1 MKNII
6 SIIILILFLISC
18 TNIKNTEIDI
28 DEVLFSYSNLKGLE
42 PENGICRRDPSDAIL
57 VDGIYYFWYT
67 KTDKQYSGYD
77 ASIWYASSKDG
88 EIWEEK
94 GEAISRGEIGSWDEY
109 SVFTPNILKA
119 SDKYYLF
126 YTAVKPTPGNP
137 DGKFENNSET
147 DITAIG
153 LAVANSPDEPFVRV
167 SSEPVLEVS
176 DSAKYFD
183 SYRVDDACIVY
194 NDNKY
199 YLYYK
204 GRSRKYGKEG
214 PKHTKLG
221 VAISE
226 RPEGPYKKYEN
237 NPIITSGHE
246 VLVWPYQ
253 RGIMALLSNHGPE
266 GKTLQ
271 YAVDGLNFKK
281 AASFGTD
288 YPKAPGSFRV
298 GGFTDAS
305 KQEQGISWGIS
316 MFYGSKEK
324 WPHLLKYKIKL
335 TESRD
340 NNE

>member
-6 SIIILILFLISC
+6 NTLILVFVLIGC
-18 TNIKNTEIDI
+18 TSEKNIDI
-28 DEVLFSYSNLKGLE
+28 DINEVSFSYSTLKGLE
-42 PENGICRRDPSDAIL
+42 PENGICRRDPSDVIL
-57 VDGIYYFWYT
+57 VNAIYYLWYT
-67 KTDKQYSGYD
+67 KTYKQYSGYD

-119 SDKYYLF
+119 SGKYYLF
-126 YTAVKPTPGNP
+126 YTAVRPTPGNP

-153 LAVANSPDEPFVRV
+153 LTVSDSPDGPFVRF
-167 SSEPVLEVS
+167 SPKPVLEIS
-176 DSAKYFD
+176 DIPDNFD
-183 SYRVDDACIVY
+183 SYRIDDACIVY
-194 NDNKY
+194 RNNKY
-199 YLYYK
+199 FMYFK

-214 PKHTKLG
+214 PRHTKLG

-246 VLVWPYQ
+246 VMVWPYKK
-253 RGIMALLSNHGPE
+253 GIMALLSDHGPE

-271 YAVDGLNFKK
+271 YAPDGINFKK
-281 AASFGTD
+281 VTSFGDD
-288 YPKAPGSFRV
+288 YPKAPGSYRLGDFK
-298 GGFTDAS
+298 DAS
-305 KQEQGISWGIS
+305 KQEKGINWGIS
-316 MFYGSKEK
+316 MFYGNKEK
-324 WPHLLKYKIKL
+324 WPHLLKYEIKL
-335 TESRD
+335 AESR
-340 NNE
+340 EKK